1 MRRDKVGEA
10 EVEDCIQNPDFK
22 RELSGGDM
30 EAWKA
35 RLGGFLKV
43 VYSEEQERVVVTV
56 TAKKKPAAWAG
67 S

>member
-1 MRRDKVGEA
+1 MRRDKVGGA
-10 EVEDCIQNPDFK
+10 EVEDCIQKPDFK
-22 RELSGGDM
+22 RELSGGVM

-43 VYSEEQERVVVTV
+43 VYSEEQERLVVTV
-56 TAKKKPAAWAG
+56 TVKKKPPAWAR